1 MRNSMN
7 ISRIFFCILFSSIL
21 TMPAFANPLYDKF
34 SQDPAIMAPDFSLP
48 GTNEQEIKL
57 SDYRGKIVLL
67 NFWATFCTPCRM
79 EMPSLQAISIKYQDD
94 DVIVVAVSVD
104 QGREK
109 AVKKWIKKMKLE
121 FPIALEGGSAGDIY
135 EVSALPVTFIIGK
148 QGQLIGRIL
157 GEREWNNE
165 ETTQLIES
173 LLIQEAAYALNSE
186 HDKAQ

>member
-1 MRNSMN
+1 MRNTMTFF
-7 ISRIFFCILFSSIL
+7 RTFFCILFSSTL
-21 TMPAFANPLYDKF
+21 TLSAFANVPYDQF
-34 SQDPAIMAPDFSLP
+34 PQEPPIMAPDFSLP
-48 GTNEQEIKL
+48 GTNEQDIKL

-94 DVIVVAVSVD
+94 DIVIVAVSVD
-104 QGREK
+104 QGRER

-121 FPIALEGGSAGDIY
+121 FPIALEGGTAGDIY

-148 QGQLIGRIL
+148 QGQLIGRML

-165 ETTQLIES
+165 ETTQIIES
-173 LLIQEAAYALNSE
+173 LLLKESS
-186 HDKAQ
+186 